1 MLSSMLLSG
10 FSRLTVSQVAR
21 TTSAAAQP
29 GCLVAA
35 SSAVS
40 PFPSAVSGADAS
52 SSPSCSYSQQQVRCR
67 SNRSRRGLYN
77 GKDIRSGNNVPFSMK
92 KTKRKFK
99 PNVFKKS
106 VYSETLDEMVR
117 FHLTASALRSI
128 DKAGGLDSYLLTSRH
143 VTSGE
148 GLATKER
155 ILRKMAANAKKAV
168 ENDAA
173 VSGGA

>member
-1 MLSSMLLSG
+1 
-10 FSRLTVSQVAR
+10 
-21 TTSAAAQP
+21 
-29 GCLVAA
+29 
-35 SSAVS
+35 
-40 PFPSAVSGADAS
+40 
-52 SSPSCSYSQQQVRCR
+52 
-67 SNRSRRGLYN
+67 
-77 GKDIRSGNNVPFSMK
+77 MK

-128 DKAGGLDSYLLTSRH
+128 DKAGGLDNYLLTSRH

-155 ILRKMAANAKKAV
+155 ILRKMAANEKKKKKNMAL
-168 ENDAA
+168 AA
-173 VSGGA
+173 GGEGGGAEAVVEEGGKTISAS